1 MNEATRDGFR
11 VAAIVYD
18 ARGAADEILAALAS
32 RLRERGVA
40 IAGLIQHNR
49 GGGPAQEPSLEP
61 TQMVAE
67 DLASGRLIGISQSRG
82 AAAAGCRLDSQ
93 GLAEAAALAAQSLP
107 KASFAILSKF
117 GKAEVDG
124 GGLRAEFITALSH
137 GIPLVTSVPASRLA
151 DWEAFLGS
159 PWHNAGD
166 VPAAAGARA
175 ALVEALLA
183 WSLDQVERPSGASL
197 PSGSTG

>member
-1 MNEATRDGFR
+1 MNETAQDGFR

-40 IAGLIQHNR
+40 LAGLIQHNR
-49 GGGPAQEPSLEP
+49 SGVPGEAP
-61 TQMVAE
+61 TMVAE
-67 DLASGRLIGISQSRG
+67 DLASGRLTGISQSRG
-82 AAAAGCRLDSQ
+82 AAPAGCRLDSQ

-107 KASFAILSKF
+107 SASFVILSKF

-124 GGLRAEFITALSH
+124 GGLRAEFVTALSH
-137 GIPLVTSVPASRLA
+137 GIPLVTSVPASRRA
-151 DWEAFLGS
+151 DWDSFLGS
-159 PWHNAGD
+159 PWHDAGG
-166 VPAAAGARA
+166 VPGDNEGRA

-183 WSLDQVERPSGASL
+183 WSLAQVDRASCAPL
-197 PSGSTG
+197 PGGSTE

>member
-11 VAAIVYD
+11 VAAIVYH

-32 RLRERGVA
+32 RLREEGVA
-40 IAGLIQHNR
+40 LAGLVQHNR
-49 GGGPAQEPSLEP
+49 SDGPAQEAA
-61 TQMVAE
+61 QMVAE
-67 DLASGRLIGISQSRG
+67 DLASGRLTGISQARG

-107 KASFAILSKF
+107 SASFAILSKF

-124 GGLRAEFITALSH
+124 GGLRAEFVAALSH

-151 DWEAFLGS
+151 DWDAFLGS

-166 VPAAAGARA
+166 VPAEAGARA
-175 ALVEALLA
+175 ALFEALLA
-183 WSLDQVERPSGASL
+183 WSLAQVDRASRAPSPGGC
-197 PSGSTG
+197 P